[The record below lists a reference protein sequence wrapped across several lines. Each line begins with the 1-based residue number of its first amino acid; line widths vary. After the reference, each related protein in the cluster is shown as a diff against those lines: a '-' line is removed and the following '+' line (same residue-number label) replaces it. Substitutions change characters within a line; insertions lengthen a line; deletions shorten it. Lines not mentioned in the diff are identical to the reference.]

1 MTLQLPRPPTPIQ
14 TRSERGVVGGIEVLP
29 FGVLIFVAGALLLAN
44 LWAVVDAKLT
54 VEAAAREAG
63 RAYAEAPNATIAEAD
78 ADVAARDAAVGAGRN
93 PARLKLRNNN
103 PTFARCEVV
112 EYVASYRLPALTIP
126 FLGEVGK
133 GTTVT
138 GRHRE
143 VIDPFGAG
151 LQGTGNC
158 G

>member
-1 MTLQLPRPPTPIQ
+1 MTFHDTQFRTPIR

-63 RAYAEAPNATIAEAD
+63 RAYAEAPNATVAEAD

-93 PARLKLRNNN
+93 PAHLKLHNNN

-133 GTTVT
+133 GTTAT

-151 LQGTGNC
+151 LQGTGDC